1 MYELLKARRSIRK
14 FQEKQLEQEKLD
26 TVLKSALLAPS
37 SRARRPWE
45 FVVVTERELLQK
57 LAGCREYGSGFL
69 AGAPVAVVVLADP
82 KQCDVWIEDATITAI
97 IMQLA
102 AQSLGLGSCWVQ
114 VRERFTTNGQA
125 AEDYIKD
132 VLAIPAGFK
141 VQCIIALG
149 YPAEDKP
156 PHGEE
161 EMQLNKLHYN
171 RY

>member
-14 FQEKQLEQEKLD
+14 FQKKQLEQDKLD

-37 SRARRPWE
+37 SRRRRPWE
-45 FVVVTERELLQK
+45 FVAVTDQELLRK
-57 LAGCREYGSGFL
+57 LSNCREYGASFL
-69 AGAPVAVVVLADP
+69 AGAPAAVVVLADP
-82 KQCDVWIEDATITAI
+82 EKCDVWVEDATIAAI
-97 IMQLA
+97 IMQLV

-114 VRERFTTNGQA
+114 VRERFAAAGQT

-132 VLAIPAGFK
+132 ILAIPDGFK

-149 YPAEDKP
+149 YPAENKP
-156 PHGEE
+156 PYAES
-161 EMQLNKLHYN
+161 EMLLNKLHYN